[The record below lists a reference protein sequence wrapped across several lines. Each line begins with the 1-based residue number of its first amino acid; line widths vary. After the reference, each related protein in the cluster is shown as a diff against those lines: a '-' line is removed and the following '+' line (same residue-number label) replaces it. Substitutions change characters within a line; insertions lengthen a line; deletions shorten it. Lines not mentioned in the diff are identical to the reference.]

1 MQGRRRRHEL
11 LFLQL
16 PYVSTA
22 SGTQTHPSS
31 EHVGSLV
38 LCFHTSVSSAA
49 GPTDMLASGRLTGCY
64 GHIERRLRGFLCP
77 NPKQVC
83 QLVEYSCD
91 QAGVRPLPSPRDGHG
106 NRIPALDL
114 SGDYDERPHL
124 PLACKWQRDSSA
136 VSGHKE
142 QEISLAVST
151 PNHHACISCTT
162 VELIHSRKKRQNHI
176 LIPQVIYFFISV
188 PKLLSFWYR
197 YEKTDHL

>member
-1 MQGRRRRHEL
+1 MRGRRRRHEL

-38 LCFHTSVSSAA
+38 LCFHTSAPSSEHLGSLVLCFRTSASSAA
-49 GPTDMLASGRLTGCY
+49 GSTDMLASGRLTGCY

-91 QAGVRPLPSPRDGHG
+91 QAGVRPLPSPRGGHG

-114 SGDYDERPHL
+114 SGDYDESHIS
-124 PLACKWQRDSSA
+124 PLLA
-136 VSGHKE
+136 SGNVIQVLYLDIKSRRFLL
-142 QEISLAVST
+142 QYPTLT
-151 PNHHACISCTT
+151 TMHAF
-162 VELIHSRKKRQNHI
+162 HA
-176 LIPQVIYFFISV
+176 
-188 PKLLSFWYR
+188 LLSSSFTA
-197 YEKTDHL
+197 EIKDKIIF